1 MSAQTL
7 NIIYDTNYTSIVP
20 DGGFVDHPFTK
31 KTWFWDLLFWD
42 LNKKWDKKD
51 WNETSENSQTQP
63 QTQAQTQDNW
73 QQAQQ
78 PTDQTQQPAPQ
89 TQPVANQTQQAVQQ
103 NQQAPQNNQAKDE
116 KKESPSFF
124 DLLFGDL
131 NSEMKKKKPEDTANQ
146 QANSNEQTSAPAQNA
161 SNSEATQQAPA
172 VQENQTPAPQAE
184 AAPTQTAP
192 VNTDQQTSKPADNTT
207 TSQATTSPTAQQAP
221 AAANQQTSA
230 TADVT
235 ATNQT
240 PTPQN
245 PTNAGT
251 LDISWKDIEDSKP
264 KKKKSW
270 IDSMLDSVFWPE
282 ESNKKEEKTN
292 KADNSNSDKK
302 EISPEEQKLTEK
314 EKKEMELREQ
324 IKKVLEIP
332 DSEYKDSMLTSDMRR
347 FIKQVDEEYT
357 SNMADF
363 KSHIAPSYWEYKSN
377 WMNIS
382 GILWKTYYTQRY
394 PTYIDALWT
403 RDIMTIHSKRDMSFF
418 IYPEDDAAMQAMLKR
433 KSTQLKAE
441 LNEAMSK
448 WITIDKEV
456 EQQYKDVELI
466 REKLSTRE
474 ERYFELSNYFTIY
487 NTDEVVLKE
496 EWKKFEQ
503 KIGGYGISVKS
514 ANHRMDEWMT
524 STLPL
529 CIDDL
534 WISRSAL
541 TSSLAWSFPFIS
553 NDLVQNT
560 WIFYGL
566 NLHTWWLIIMDR
578 FSDALPNM
586 NSVILAT
593 SWAWKSFTVKLEILR
608 YLLNGIDIIVIDPE
622 NEYKDLCEA
631 VGGTYINIA
640 TNAQQYINPFDLPPK
655 IEDVEYGKWDL
666 LRSQIM
672 TLIWLIQILIWK
684 LTPEE
689 EAILDKALQ
698 NTYALRGFSFE
709 EDDYEWKQP
718 PLMEDLMNI
727 LNGMEWWEQVWLR
740 LSKYVTGTFG
750 KLFNNYTNVDI
761 NNRITVFSIRD
772 LEEAL
777 KTPAMYNVLNFIWTK
792 VRSTKRQRLLVCD
805 EAWIMLQ
812 NDVSANFMF
821 SMTKRARKY
830 GLWITTISQDIE
842 DFVRSPYWK
851 PIVSNSSVQILL
863 KQSTTSIKSL
873 NQLLGLSEA
882 EQQKLI
888 SCSVWEWLIFAWNQ
902 HIALRIVASPTEKE
916 LITTDVKKKNL

>member
-20 DGGFVDHPFTK
+20 DGGFVDHQFTK
-31 KTWFWDLLFWD
+31 KLWFFDLLFGD
-42 LNKKWDKKD
+42 LSKKSDNSKNKW
-51 WNETSENSQTQP
+51 
-63 QTQAQTQDNW
+63 
-73 QQAQQ
+73 
-78 PTDQTQQPAPQ
+78 
-89 TQPVANQTQQAVQQ
+89 
-103 NQQAPQNNQAKDE
+103 E
-116 KKESPSFF
+116 KKESVGEANKQAQSQDTSQASQQNQWNVEKKKSPWFF

-131 NSEMKKKKPEDTANQ
+131 NSWKKSENIKGDKKWAEV
-146 QANSNEQTSAPAQNA
+146 S
-161 SNSEATQQAPA
+161 ATQQVKSDASVWESKKIEWQEA
-172 VQENQTPAPQAE
+172 VDESQSTGPQA
-184 AAPTQTAP
+184 ASNP
-192 VNTDQQTSKPADNTT
+192 VEKDTLNVSWDGIENEKP
-207 TSQATTSPTAQQAP
+207 
-221 AAANQQTSA
+221 
-230 TADVT
+230 
-235 ATNQT
+235 
-240 PTPQN
+240 
-245 PTNAGT
+245 
-251 LDISWKDIEDSKP
+251 
-264 KKKKSW
+264 KKKSW
-270 IDSMLDSVFWPE
+270 IDSMLDTVFWE
-282 ESNKKEEKTN
+282 EEWKNTEKKG
-292 KADNSNSDKK
+292 SDKK
-302 EISPEEQKLTEK
+302 KDSSKENTQQDQNESKALTEK
-314 EKKEMELREQ
+314 EKKSNELREQ
-324 IKKVLEIP
+324 IKKILEIP
-332 DSEYKDSMLTSDMRR
+332 DAEYKDSMITSDMRR

-403 RDIMTIHSKRDMSFF
+403 RDLMSMHAKWDMSFF

-448 WITIDKEV
+448 WITTDKEV
-456 EQQYKDVELI
+456 EQQYRDVELI

-487 NTDEVVLKE
+487 NTDENILKE
-496 EWKKFEQ
+496 DWKKFEQ
-503 KIGGYGISVKS
+503 KISGYGISVKT
-514 ANHRMDEWMT
+514 ANHRMDEGMT

-534 WISRSAL
+534 WISRSAV

-553 NDLVQNT
+553 NDLVQST

-578 FSDALPNM
+578 FGDKLPNM

-608 YLLNGIDIIVIDPE
+608 YLLNWIDIIVIDPE
-622 NEYKDLCEA
+622 NEYKELCEA
-631 VGGTYINIA
+631 VWWTYINIA

-655 IEDVEYGKWDL
+655 IEDVEYWKWDL

-672 TLIWLIQILIWK
+672 TLIWLIEILIWK
-684 LTPEE
+684 LSPEE

-698 NTYALRGFSFE
+698 NTYALRWFSLQD
-709 EDDYEWKQP
+709 DDYEWKQP

-727 LNGMEWWEQVWLR
+727 LNGMEWWEQVGLR
-740 LSKYVTGTFG
+740 LSKYVTWTFG

-761 NNRITVFSIRD
+761 NSRITVFSIRD

-777 KTPAMYNVLNFIWTK
+777 KTPAMYNVLNFIRTK
-792 VRSTKRQRLLVCD
+792 VRSMKRQRLLVCD

-842 DFVRSPYWK
+842 DFVRSPYGK
-851 PIVSNSSVQILL
+851 PIVSNSSIQILL

-873 NQLLGLSEA
+873 NQLLWLSEA

-888 SCSVWEWLIFAWNQ
+888 SCGVWEWLIFAGNQ
-902 HIALRIVASPTEKE
+902 HIALKIVASPTEKA

>member
-7 NIIYDTNYTSIVP
+7 NIIYDTNYTNIIS
-20 DGGFVDHPFTK
+20 DGGFIDHQFAK
-31 KTWFWDLLFWD
+31 KLW
-42 LNKKWDKKD
+42 
-51 WNETSENSQTQP
+51 
-63 QTQAQTQDNW
+63 
-73 QQAQQ
+73 
-78 PTDQTQQPAPQ
+78 
-89 TQPVANQTQQAVQQ
+89 
-103 NQQAPQNNQAKDE
+103 
-116 KKESPSFF
+116 FF
-124 DLLFGDL
+124 DLLFGSPKEIAQ
-131 NSEMKKKKPEDTANQ
+131 NTN
-146 QANSNEQTSAPAQNA
+146 PAQDNTAKDEPQKQDA
-161 SNSEATQQAPA
+161 SNQKQNIQSKPSDNPDSNKKQKSPWFFDLLFGPLNTPQSAKSE
-172 VQENQTPAPQAE
+172 EKKDSDWKNNEWNQTTNNDVSTDQWDQKSQRTTADKQTQNDNSQQKEKAE
-184 AAPTQTAP
+184 TTTP
-192 VNTDQQTSKPADNTT
+192 VENNTDSITQNHEIAKSEDLWEEKESVAKP
-207 TSQATTSPTAQQAP
+207 
-221 AAANQQTSA
+221 
-230 TADVT
+230 
-235 ATNQT
+235 
-240 PTPQN
+240 
-245 PTNAGT
+245 
-251 LDISWKDIEDSKP
+251 
-264 KKKKSW
+264 KKSW
-270 IDSMLDSVFWPE
+270 IDSMLDNVFWTDDW
-282 ESNKKEEKTN
+282 NKKDTKSEKKTN
-292 KADNSNSDKK
+292 NTKDGKTEWWNQTAQQDEKSN
-302 EISPEEQKLTEK
+302 
-314 EKKEMELREQ
+314 ELREQ
-324 IKKVLEIP
+324 IKKILEIP
-332 DSEYKDSMLTSDMRR
+332 DEEYKDSMLTSEMRR
-347 FIKQVDEEYT
+347 FIKQVDDEYT
-357 SNMADF
+357 ANIADF
-363 KSHIAPSYWEYKSN
+363 KSHIAPSYWEYKGN

-382 GILWKTYYTQRY
+382 WILWKTYYTQRY

-403 RDIMTIHSKRDMSFF
+403 RDLMSMHAKWDMSFF
-418 IYPEDDAAMQAMLKR
+418 IYPEDDSAMQAMLKR

-448 WITIDKEV
+448 WITTDKEV
-456 EQQYKDVELI
+456 EQQYRDVEMI

-487 NTDEVVLKE
+487 NTDETVLRE
-496 EWKKFEQ
+496 DGKKFEQ
-503 KIGGYGISVKS
+503 KIGWYGMSVKT

-534 WISRSAL
+534 WISRSAV

-566 NLHTWWLIIMDR
+566 NLHTWWLVIMDR
-578 FSDALPNM
+578 FSNKLPNM

-622 NEYKDLCEA
+622 NEYKELCEA
-631 VGGTYINIA
+631 VGWTYVNIA

-655 IEDVEYGKWDL
+655 IEDVEYGKGDL

-684 LTPEE
+684 LSAEE
-689 EAILDKALQ
+689 EAVLDKAIQ
-698 NTYALRGFSFE
+698 NTYALRWFSLDD
-709 EDDYEWKQP
+709 DDYEWKQP
-718 PLMEDLMNI
+718 PLMEDLMNV

-740 LSKYVTGTFG
+740 LSKYATWTFG
-750 KLFNNYTNVDI
+750 KLFNNYTNIDI

-792 VRSTKRQRLLVCD
+792 VRSMKRQRLLVCD

-830 GLWITTISQDIE
+830 WLWITTISQDIE
-842 DFVRSPYWK
+842 DFVRSPYGK
-851 PIVSNSSVQILL
+851 PIVSNSSMQILL

-888 SCSVWEWLIFAWNQ
+888 SCGVWEWLIFAWNQ
-902 HIALRIVASPTEKE
+902 HIAIKIVASPTEKE
-916 LITTDVKKKNL
+916 MITTDVKKRNE

>member
-1 MSAQTL
+1 MSAQML
-7 NIIYDTNYTSIVP
+7 NVIYDTNYTSIIP
-20 DGGFVDHPFTK
+20 DGGFIDHTFSK
-31 KTWFWDLLFWD
+31 KLW
-42 LNKKWDKKD
+42 
-51 WNETSENSQTQP
+51 
-63 QTQAQTQDNW
+63 
-73 QQAQQ
+73 
-78 PTDQTQQPAPQ
+78 
-89 TQPVANQTQQAVQQ
+89 
-103 NQQAPQNNQAKDE
+103 
-116 KKESPSFF
+116 FF
-124 DLLFGDL
+124 DLLFWPL
-131 NSEMKKKKPEDTANQ
+131 NSRKPVNKM
-146 QANSNEQTSAPAQNA
+146 
-161 SNSEATQQAPA
+161 
-172 VQENQTPAPQAE
+172 ENQTQKTSNSSNSPQNSENWSVGISKNHEIA
-184 AAPTQTAP
+184 
-192 VNTDQQTSKPADNTT
+192 NTDINWKNTE
-207 TSQATTSPTAQQAP
+207 
-221 AAANQQTSA
+221 
-230 TADVT
+230 
-235 ATNQT
+235 
-240 PTPQN
+240 
-245 PTNAGT
+245 
-251 LDISWKDIEDSKP
+251 WDSL

-270 IDSMLDSVFWPE
+270 IDSMLDAVFWTDEWSKKWNNPE
-282 ESNKKEEKTN
+282 KKSDEKKANATEEK
-292 KADNSNSDKK
+292 
-302 EISPEEQKLTEK
+302 KLTEQERK
-314 EKKEMELREQ
+314 ANELREQ
-324 IKKVLEIP
+324 IKKILEIP
-332 DSEYKDSMLTSDMRR
+332 DSEYKDSMITSDMRR
-347 FIKQVDEEYT
+347 FIKKVDEEYT
-357 SNMADF
+357 ANIADF

-377 WMNIS
+377 LMNIS
-382 GILWKTYYTQRY
+382 WILWKTYYAQRY

-403 RDIMTIHSKRDMSFF
+403 RDLMSMHTKRDMSFF
-418 IYPEDDAAMQAMLKR
+418 IYPEDDSAMQAMLKR

-441 LNEAMSK
+441 LNEAIWK
-448 WITIDKEV
+448 WITTDKEV
-456 EQQYKDVELI
+456 EQQYRDVELI

-487 NTDEVVLKE
+487 NTDENTLKE
-496 EWKKFEQ
+496 DWKKFEQ
-503 KIGGYGISVKS
+503 KVSWYGISVKW

-534 WISRSAL
+534 WITRSAV

-566 NLHTWWLIIMDR
+566 NLHTGWLIIMDR
-578 FSDALPNM
+578 FSDKLPNM

-608 YLLNGIDIIVIDPE
+608 YLLNWIDIIVIDPE
-622 NEYKDLCEA
+622 NEYKDLCDA

-684 LTPEE
+684 LTAEE
-689 EAILDKALQ
+689 EAVLDKALQ
-698 NTYALRGFSFE
+698 NTYALRGFSLE
-709 EDDYEWKQP
+709 DDDYEWKQP

-727 LNGMEWWEQVWLR
+727 LNWMEWWEQVGLR
-740 LSKYVTGTFG
+740 LSKYATWTFG

-772 LEEAL
+772 LEDAL

-792 VRSTKRQRLLVCD
+792 VRSAKRQRLLVCD

-830 GLWITTISQDIE
+830 WLWITTISQDIE
-842 DFVRSPYWK
+842 DFVRSPYGK
-851 PIVSNSSVQILL
+851 PIVSNASLQILL

-873 NQLLGLSEA
+873 NQLLGLSES

-888 SCSVWEWLIFAWNQ
+888 SCSVWEWLIFAGNQ
-902 HIALRIVASPTEKE
+902 HIALKIVASPTEKE
-916 LITTDVKKKNL
+916 LITTDIKKRNL

>member
-7 NIIYDTNYTSIVP
+7 NVIYDTNYTNIVS
-20 DGGFVDHPFTK
+20 DGGFVDHTFSK
-31 KTWFWDLLFWD
+31 KAWFFDLLFWSPKD
-42 LNKKWDKKD
+42 LQQSAAPAQN
-51 WNETSENSQTQP
+51 NVANPQQP
-63 QTQAQTQDNW
+63 QETPAQDAQAQ
-73 QQAQQ
+73 AS
-78 PTDQTQQPAPQ
+78 AP
-89 TQPVANQTQQAVQQ
+89 ANQTQNPNPDQQ
-103 NQQAPQNNQAKDE
+103 
-116 KKESPSFF
+116 KKSPWFF
-124 DLLFGDL
+124 DLLFGPL
-131 NSEMKKKKPEDTANQ
+131 NASQPAKPETKNNDWNQTAENAPASPEW
-146 QANSNEQTSAPAQNA
+146 QAAQTNSQPEWTNSNEQVQNNNSQTENTNQPETTTETNA
-161 SNSEATQQAPA
+161 ENITQNHEIAKAENSEETT
-172 VQENQTPAPQAE
+172 E
-184 AAPTQTAP
+184 
-192 VNTDQQTSKPADNTT
+192 KP
-207 TSQATTSPTAQQAP
+207 
-221 AAANQQTSA
+221 
-230 TADVT
+230 
-235 ATNQT
+235 
-240 PTPQN
+240 
-245 PTNAGT
+245 
-251 LDISWKDIEDSKP
+251 
-264 KKKKSW
+264 KKKSW
-270 IDSMLDSVFWPE
+270 IDSMLDNVFWTDE
-282 ESNKKEEKTN
+282 WTKKETKSEK
-292 KADNSNSDKK
+292 KSDEKK
-302 EISPEEQKLTEK
+302 SDQENTPEDEKKLTEQ
-314 EKKEMELREQ
+314 EKKANELREQ
-324 IKKVLEIP
+324 IKKILEIP

-357 SNMADF
+357 SNMTDF
-363 KSHIAPSYWEYKSN
+363 KTHIAPSYWEYKWN
-377 WMNIS
+377 GMNIS
-382 GILWKTYYTQRY
+382 WILWKTYYTQRY

-403 RDIMTIHSKRDMSFF
+403 RDLMSMHEKWDMSFF
-418 IYPEDDAAMQAMLKR
+418 IYPEDDSAMQAMLKR

-448 WITIDKEV
+448 GITTDKEV
-456 EQQYKDVELI
+456 EQQYRDVEMI

-487 NTDEVVLKE
+487 NTDETILRE
-496 EWKKFEQ
+496 DGKKFEQ
-503 KIGGYGISVKS
+503 KSSGYGIAVQS

-534 WISRSAL
+534 WITRSAV

-578 FSDALPNM
+578 FSDKLPNM

-608 YLLNGIDIIVIDPE
+608 YLLNWIDIIVIDPE
-622 NEYKDLCEA
+622 NEYKELCEA
-631 VGGTYINIA
+631 VGWTYVNIA

-672 TLIWLIQILIWK
+672 TLIWLVQILIWK
-684 LTPEE
+684 LSAEE

-698 NTYALRGFSFE
+698 NTYALRGFSLE
-709 EDDYEWKQP
+709 DDDYEWKQP
-718 PLMEDLMNI
+718 PLMEDLMNV
-727 LNGMEWWEQVWLR
+727 LNGMEWWEQVGLR
-740 LSKYVTGTFG
+740 LSKYATWTFG
-750 KLFNNYTNVDI
+750 KLFNNYTNIDI

-772 LEEAL
+772 LEDAL

-792 VRSTKRQRLLVCD
+792 VRSMKRQRLLVCD

-830 GLWITTISQDIE
+830 WLWITTISQDIE
-842 DFVRSPYWK
+842 DFVRSPYGK
-851 PIVSNSSVQILL
+851 PIVSNSSMQILL

-888 SCSVWEWLIFAWNQ
+888 SCGVWEWLIFAGNQ
-902 HIALRIVASPTEKE
+902 HIALKIVASPTEKE
-916 LITTDVKKKNL
+916 MITTDVKKKNE

>member
-7 NIIYDTNYTSIVP
+7 NVIYDTNYTNIING
-20 DGGFVDHPFTK
+20 GGFVDNNFSNSDTK
-31 KTWFWDLLFWD
+31 KGGFFSSLFW
-42 LNKKWDKKD
+42 
-51 WNETSENSQTQP
+51 NSNSSNQQNTTP
-63 QTQAQTQDNW
+63 AQTQDSQQWGKTPGFFDLFFGPLNSNVSANTPKPVAQQTNHSDTTSQNTEW
-73 QQAQQ
+73 KKTTEWNIEATTQNHEIAQAQQ
-78 PTDQTQQPAPQ
+78 PS
-89 TQPVANQTQQAVQQ
+89 
-103 NQQAPQNNQAKDE
+103 
-116 KKESPSFF
+116 KESE
-124 DLLFGDL
+124 
-131 NSEMKKKKPEDTANQ
+131 NTETKP
-146 QANSNEQTSAPAQNA
+146 
-161 SNSEATQQAPA
+161 
-172 VQENQTPAPQAE
+172 
-184 AAPTQTAP
+184 
-192 VNTDQQTSKPADNTT
+192 
-207 TSQATTSPTAQQAP
+207 
-221 AAANQQTSA
+221 
-230 TADVT
+230 
-235 ATNQT
+235 
-240 PTPQN
+240 
-245 PTNAGT
+245 
-251 LDISWKDIEDSKP
+251 
-264 KKKKSW
+264 KKKSW
-270 IDSMLDSVFWPE
+270 IDSMLDSVFWTDDW
-282 ESNKKEEKTN
+282 SKKNKKSDSWKKISSE
-292 KADNSNSDKK
+292 SDKND
-302 EISPEEQKLTEK
+302 SEEQKKLSEQERK
-314 EKKEMELREQ
+314 ANELREQ
-324 IKKVLEIP
+324 IRKVLEIP
-332 DSEYKDSMLTSDMRR
+332 DSEYKDSMITSDMRR

-357 SNMADF
+357 ANIADF

-377 WMNIS
+377 LMNIS

-403 RDIMTIHSKRDMSFF
+403 RDLMTMHAKWDMSFF
-418 IYPEDDAAMQAMLKR
+418 IYPEDDTAMQAMLKR

-441 LNEAMSK
+441 LNEAMWK
-448 WITIDKEV
+448 WITTDKEV
-456 EQQYKDVELI
+456 EQQYRDVELI

-487 NTDEVVLKE
+487 NTDETTLRE
-496 EWKKFEQ
+496 DGKKYEQ
-503 KIGGYGISVKS
+503 KVGGYWIWVKN
-514 ANHRMDEWMT
+514 AIQRMDEWMT

-534 WISRSAL
+534 WITRSAV

-566 NLHTWWLIIMDR
+566 NLHTGWLVIMDR
-578 FSDALPNM
+578 FNNKMPNM

-608 YLLNGIDIIVIDPE
+608 YLMNWIDIIVIDPE
-622 NEYKDLCEA
+622 NEYKELCEA
-631 VGGTYINIA
+631 VGWTYINIA

-684 LTPEE
+684 LSAEE
-689 EAILDKALQ
+689 EAVLDKALQ
-698 NTYALRGFSFE
+698 NTYALHGFSLE
-709 EDDYEWKQP
+709 DDDYEWKQP
-718 PLMEDLMNI
+718 PLMEDLMNV

-740 LSKYVTGTFG
+740 LSKYATWTFG

-772 LEEAL
+772 LEDAL
-777 KTPAMYNVLNFIWTK
+777 KTPAMYNILNFIRTK
-792 VRSTKRQRLLVCD
+792 VRSMKRQRLLVCD

-830 GLWITTISQDIE
+830 WLWITTISQDIE

-851 PIVSNSSVQILL
+851 PIVSNSSIQILL

-873 NQLLGLSEA
+873 NQLLWLSEA

-888 SCSVWEWLIFAWNQ
+888 SCWIWEWLIFAWNQ
-902 HIALRIVASPTEKE
+902 HVAIKIVASPTEKE
-916 LITTDVKKKNL
+916 MITTDVKKKSL

>member
-1 MSAQTL
+1 MSAQIL
-7 NIIYDTNYTSIVP
+7 NIIYDTNYTTIVP
-20 DGGFVDHPFTK
+20 DWGFVDHSFQWK
-31 KTWFWDLLFWD
+31 KLW
-42 LNKKWDKKD
+42 
-51 WNETSENSQTQP
+51 
-63 QTQAQTQDNW
+63 
-73 QQAQQ
+73 
-78 PTDQTQQPAPQ
+78 
-89 TQPVANQTQQAVQQ
+89 
-103 NQQAPQNNQAKDE
+103 
-116 KKESPSFF
+116 FF
-124 DLLFGDL
+124 DLLFGDINK
-131 NSEMKKKKPEDTANQ
+131 NSDNSSNKWNKNDSSKDTEVQNQNASSQEKQQLQTKTQSKVENKKEKTPWFFDLLFWDLGKKPENSSGEASTNQ
-146 QANSNEQTSAPAQNA
+146 QAQTGTTTPEAQASTTQVNSGIDVNTNEQDNNHPRDDNSNAVENTITQN
-161 SNSEATQQAPA
+161 SN
-172 VQENQTPAPQAE
+172 
-184 AAPTQTAP
+184 
-192 VNTDQQTSKPADNTT
+192 
-207 TSQATTSPTAQQAP
+207 
-221 AAANQQTSA
+221 
-230 TADVT
+230 
-235 ATNQT
+235 
-240 PTPQN
+240 
-245 PTNAGT
+245 T
-251 LDISWKDIEDSKP
+251 LDISSNDIEESKP
-264 KKKKSW
+264 QKKKSW
-270 IDSMLDSVFWPE
+270 IDSMLDSVFWPDDSSKKDDKKWK
-282 ESNKKEEKTN
+282 ESNKKSE
-292 KADNSNSDKK
+292 KK
-302 EISPEEQKLTEK
+302 EEASEWQEKLTEQ
-314 EKKEMELREQ
+314 EKKANELREQ
-324 IKKVLEIP
+324 IKKILEIP

-347 FIKQVDEEYT
+347 FIKKVDEEYT
-357 SNMADF
+357 KNIADF

-403 RDIMTIHSKRDMSFF
+403 RDLMTMHTKWDMSFF

-448 WITIDKEV
+448 WITTDKEV
-456 EQQYKDVELI
+456 EQQYRDVELI

-487 NTDEVVLKE
+487 NTDENILKE
-496 EWKKFEQ
+496 DWKKFEQ
-503 KIGGYGISVKS
+503 KISGYGISVKT

-534 WISRSAL
+534 WISRSAV

-566 NLHTWWLIIMDR
+566 NLHTWGLVIMDR
-578 FSDALPNM
+578 FSDRLPNM

-608 YLLNGIDIIVIDPE
+608 YLLNWIDIIVIDPE
-622 NEYKDLCEA
+622 NEYKELCEA
-631 VGGTYINIA
+631 VWWTYINIA

-689 EAILDKALQ
+689 EAVLDKALQ
-698 NTYALRGFSFE
+698 NTYALRWFSLQD
-709 EDDYEWKQP
+709 DDYEWKQP

-727 LNGMEWWEQVWLR
+727 LNGMDGWEQVGLR
-740 LSKYVTGTFG
+740 LSKYVTWTFG

-772 LEEAL
+772 LEDAL
-777 KTPAMYNVLNFIWTK
+777 KTPAMYNVLNFIRTK
-792 VRSTKRQRLLVCD
+792 VRSAKRQRLLVCD

-830 GLWITTISQDIE
+830 WLWITTISQDIE
-842 DFVRSPYWK
+842 DFVRSPYGK
-851 PIVSNSSVQILL
+851 PIVSNSSIQILL

-873 NQLLGLSEA
+873 NQLLWLSEA

-888 SCSVWEWLIFAWNQ
+888 SCGVWEWLIFVGNQ
-902 HIALRIVASPTEKE
+902 HIALRIVASPTERE

>member
-7 NIIYDTNYTSIVP
+7 NVIYDTNYTSVVK
-20 DGGFVDHPFTK
+20 DWGFVDHQFVATNK
-31 KTWFWDLLFWD
+31 KPWFFDSLFWNKSSWTPQVPVQNTQDQTTTEAQTTPQKAPGFFDLLFWP
-42 LNKKWDKKD
+42 LWNKNWQNAT
-51 WNETSENSQTQP
+51 WAA
-63 QTQAQTQDNW
+63 TQAQTQ
-73 QQAQQ
+73 
-78 PTDQTQQPAPQ
+78 PTDQAVSQQSANNTNTQ
-89 TQPVANQTQQAVQQ
+89 VGAN
-103 NQQAPQNNQAKDE
+103 
-116 KKESPSFF
+116 
-124 DLLFGDL
+124 
-131 NSEMKKKKPEDTANQ
+131 
-146 QANSNEQTSAPAQNA
+146 
-161 SNSEATQQAPA
+161 
-172 VQENQTPAPQAE
+172 
-184 AAPTQTAP
+184 
-192 VNTDQQTSKPADNTT
+192 
-207 TSQATTSPTAQQAP
+207 
-221 AAANQQTSA
+221 AANITQNHEIAQT
-230 TADVT
+230 
-235 ATNQT
+235 
-240 PTPQN
+240 
-245 PTNAGT
+245 T
-251 LDISWKDIEDSKP
+251 LEANEAKEEEKP
-264 KKKKSW
+264 KKKSW
-270 IDSMLDSVFWPE
+270 IDSMLDSVFWTDE
-282 ESNKKEEKTN
+282 GSQKKSDWKSKSKWESANDKQSSGE
-292 KADNSNSDKK
+292 DKK
-302 EISPEEQKLTEK
+302 ETER
-314 EKKEMELREQ
+314 ERQANELREQ
-324 IKKVLEIP
+324 VRKVLEIP
-332 DSEYKDSMLTSDMRR
+332 DSEYKDSMLTSEMRR
-347 FIKQVDEEYT
+347 FIKQVDQEYY

-382 GILWKTYYTQRY
+382 WILGKTYYVQRY

-403 RDIMTIHSKRDMSFF
+403 RDLMTMHAKWDMSFF
-418 IYPEDDAAMQAMLKR
+418 IYPEDDTAMQAMLKR

-441 LNEAMSK
+441 LNEAIGK
-448 WITIDKEV
+448 WITTDKEV
-456 EQQYKDVELI
+456 EQQYRDVELI

-487 NTDEVVLKE
+487 NTDENILRE
-496 EWKKFEQ
+496 DGKKFEQ
-503 KIGGYGISVKS
+503 KISWYGIAVKN
-514 ANHRMDEWMT
+514 AIQRMDEWMT

-534 WISRSAL
+534 WISRSAV

-560 WIFYGL
+560 WVFYGL
-566 NLHTWWLIIMDR
+566 NLHTGWLVIMDR
-578 FSDALPNM
+578 FSNKLPNM

-608 YLLNGIDIIVIDPE
+608 YLMNWIDIIVIDPE
-622 NEYKDLCEA
+622 NEYKELCEA
-631 VGGTYINIA
+631 VGWTYINIA

-684 LTPEE
+684 LSAEE
-689 EAILDKALQ
+689 EAVLDKALQ

-709 EDDYEWKQP
+709 DDDYEWKQP
-718 PLMEDLMNI
+718 PLMEDLMNV
-727 LNGMEWWEQVWLR
+727 LNGMEWGEQVWLR
-740 LSKYVTGTFG
+740 LSKYVSWTFG

-772 LEEAL
+772 LEDAL

-792 VRSTKRQRLLVCD
+792 VRSMKRQRLLVCD

-842 DFVRSPYWK
+842 DFVRSPYGK
-851 PIVSNSSVQILL
+851 PIVSNSSIQILL

-873 NQLLGLSEA
+873 NQLLWLSEA

-888 SCSVWEWLIFAWNQ
+888 SCWVWEWLIFAWNQ
-902 HIALRIVASPTEKE
+902 HIAIKIVASPTEKE
-916 LITTDVKKKNL
+916 LITTDVTKNNI

>member
-1 MSAQTL
+1 MVAKIE
-7 NIIYDTNYTSIVP
+7 NIIYDTNYIGIIS
-20 DGGFVDHPFTK
+20 DGGFVDNKFVPE
-31 KTWFWDLLFWD
+31 KTWFFDVIFW
-42 LNKKWDKKD
+42 NVSKKTDNSK
-51 WNETSENSQTQP
+51 NETIDKNNNNSSTQKEP
-63 QTQAQTQDNW
+63 QVQNPDSQQKNW
-73 QQAQQ
+73 KT
-78 PTDQTQQPAPQ
+78 PW
-89 TQPVANQTQQAVQQ
+89 
-103 NQQAPQNNQAKDE
+103 
-116 KKESPSFF
+116 FF
-124 DLLFGDL
+124 DLLFWNL
-131 NSEMKKKKPEDTANQ
+131 NSQSKQWDKAEPLKESWNKDSNNQ
-146 QANSNEQTSAPAQNA
+146 QQFQDKWANADQNLQNTQTRKSNEIWEITKNHEIAWTSDDWWNI
-161 SNSEATQQAPA
+161 
-172 VQENQTPAPQAE
+172 V
-184 AAPTQTAP
+184 
-192 VNTDQQTSKPADNTT
+192 
-207 TSQATTSPTAQQAP
+207 
-221 AAANQQTSA
+221 
-230 TADVT
+230 
-235 ATNQT
+235 
-240 PTPQN
+240 
-245 PTNAGT
+245 
-251 LDISWKDIEDSKP
+251 EDP
-264 KKKKSW
+264 KTKKKSW
-270 IDSMLDSVFWPE
+270 IDSMLDNVFWVDDE
-282 ESNKKEEKTN
+282 TKKTK
-292 KADNSNSDKK
+292 NSDKK
-302 EISPEEQKLTEK
+302 TTEKDVKDGKKLTER
-314 EKKEMELREQ
+314 EKNENNLREQ
-324 IKKVLEIP
+324 IKKILEIP
-332 DSEYKDSMLTSDMRR
+332 DSEYKDSMITSDMRR

-357 SNMADF
+357 ANVADF

-377 WMNIS
+377 EINIS
-382 GILWKTYYTQRY
+382 GILWRTYYTQRY
-394 PTYIDALWT
+394 PTYIDALRT
-403 RDIMTIHSKRDMSFF
+403 RDLMSMHTKRDMSFF
-418 IYPEDDAAMQAMLKR
+418 IYPEDDSAMQAMLKR

-441 LNEAMSK
+441 LNEAISK
-448 WITIDKEV
+448 WITTDKEV
-456 EQQYKDVELI
+456 DQQYRDVELI

-487 NTDEVVLKE
+487 NTDENTLKE

-503 KIGGYGISVKS
+503 KISGYWISVKT

-534 WISRSAL
+534 WIGRSAV

-553 NDLVQNT
+553 NDLVQNS

-578 FSDALPNM
+578 FNNKLPNM

-608 YLLNGIDIIVIDPE
+608 YLLNWIDIIVIDPE

-655 IEDVEYGKWDL
+655 IEDVEYWKWDL

-672 TLIWLIQILIWK
+672 TLIWLVQILIWK
-684 LTPEE
+684 LTAEE
-689 EAILDKALQ
+689 EAVLDKALQ
-698 NTYALRGFSFE
+698 NTYALRWFSLE
-709 EDDYEWKQP
+709 DDDYEWKQP

-727 LNGMEWWEQVWLR
+727 LNWMDGWEQVGLR
-740 LSKYVTGTFG
+740 LSKYATWTFG

-772 LEEAL
+772 LEDAL

-792 VRSTKRQRLLVCD
+792 VRSAKRQRLLVCD

-830 GLWITTISQDIE
+830 WLWITTISQDIE
-842 DFVRSPYWK
+842 DFVRSPYGK

-888 SCSVWEWLIFAWNQ
+888 SCGVWEWLIFAGNQ
-902 HIALRIVASPTEKE
+902 HIALKIIASPTERE

>member
-1 MSAQTL
+1 MVTKTE
-7 NIIYDTNYTSIVP
+7 NIIYDTNYTSIIN
-20 DGGFVDHPFTK
+20 DGGFVDNKFVPE
-31 KTWFWDLLFWD
+31 KTWFFDALFWNV
-42 LNKKWDKKD
+42 NKKTD
-51 WNETSENSQTQP
+51 NS
-63 QTQAQTQDNW
+63 
-73 QQAQQ
+73 
-78 PTDQTQQPAPQ
+78 
-89 TQPVANQTQQAVQQ
+89 
-103 NQQAPQNNQAKDE
+103 
-116 KKESPSFF
+116 KKETADKNNNNPSTQNEPQVQNPDSQQKNWKTPWFF
-124 DLLFGDL
+124 DLLFWNL
-131 NSEMKKKKPEDTANQ
+131 NSQNKQWTTDNNIKVDW
-146 QANSNEQTSAPAQNA
+146 SNDNK
-161 SNSEATQQAPA
+161 
-172 VQENQTPAPQAE
+172 
-184 AAPTQTAP
+184 
-192 VNTDQQTSKPADNTT
+192 QQTSNNKWKDSEQNI
-207 TSQATTSPTAQQAP
+207 QATNSSEIWEITKTHEIAWD
-221 AAANQQTSA
+221 T
-230 TADVT
+230 V
-235 ATNQT
+235 
-240 PTPQN
+240 
-245 PTNAGT
+245 
-251 LDISWKDIEDSKP
+251 EDLKP
-264 KKKKSW
+264 KKKNR
-270 IDSMLDSVFWPE
+270 IDSMLDSVFWVDDGPK
-282 ESNKKEEKTN
+282 NTKKSETKTSEKNT
-292 KADNSNSDKK
+292 KEGKK
-302 EISPEEQKLTEK
+302 PTER
-314 EKKEMELREQ
+314 EKKENDLREQ
-324 IKKVLEIP
+324 IKKLLEIP
-332 DSEYKDSMLTSDMRR
+332 DSEYKDSMITSDMRR

-357 SNMADF
+357 ANIADF

-377 WMNIS
+377 EMNIS

-394 PTYIDALWT
+394 PTYIDALRT
-403 RDIMTIHSKRDMSFF
+403 RDLMSMHTKRDMSFF
-418 IYPEDDAAMQAMLKR
+418 IYPEDDSAMQAMLKR

-441 LNEAMSK
+441 LNEAISK
-448 WITIDKEV
+448 WITTDKEV
-456 EQQYKDVELI
+456 EQQYRDVELI

-487 NTDEVVLKE
+487 NTDEKILQE

-503 KIGGYGISVKS
+503 KISGYWISVKT

-534 WISRSAL
+534 WIGRSAV

-553 NDLVQNT
+553 NDLVQNS

-578 FSDALPNM
+578 FNNKLPNM

-608 YLLNGIDIIVIDPE
+608 YLLNWIDIIVIDPE

-655 IEDVEYGKWDL
+655 IEDVEYWKWDL

-672 TLIWLIQILIWK
+672 TLIWLVQILIWK
-684 LTPEE
+684 LTAEE
-689 EAILDKALQ
+689 EAVLDKALQ
-698 NTYALRGFSFE
+698 NTYALRWFSLE
-709 EDDYEWKQP
+709 DDDYEWKQP

-727 LNGMEWWEQVWLR
+727 LNGMDGWEQVWLR
-740 LSKYVTGTFG
+740 LSKYATWTFG

-772 LEEAL
+772 LEDAL
-777 KTPAMYNVLNFIWTK
+777 KTPAMYNVLNFIRTK
-792 VRSTKRQRLLVCD
+792 VRSAKRQRLLVCD
-805 EAWIMLQ
+805 EARIMLQ

-830 GLWITTISQDIE
+830 WLWITTISQDIE
-842 DFVRSPYWK
+842 DFVRSPYGK
-851 PIVSNSSVQILL
+851 PIVSNSSIQILL

-888 SCSVWEWLIFAWNQ
+888 SCGVWEWLIFAGNQ
-902 HIALRIVASPTEKE
+902 HIALKIIASPIEKE

>member
-1 MSAQTL
+1 MAAQTL

-31 KTWFWDLLFWD
+31 KLWFWDLLFWD
-42 LNKKWDKKD
+42 LSWKKD
-51 WNETSENSQTQP
+51 DSKNTDSKEKSSTTQ
-63 QTQAQTQDNW
+63 QDQDRN
-73 QQAQQ
+73 QQAQAQ
-78 PTDQTQQPAPQ
+78 NMQESQQ
-89 TQPVANQTQQAVQQ
+89 VSQQAQNSQQNNWQQ
-103 NQQAPQNNQAKDE
+103 NQQPQTNGKQQSGGQQE
-116 KKESPSFF
+116 KSPWFF
-124 DLLFGDL
+124 DLLFWDL
-131 NSEMKKKKPEDTANQ
+131 SKKPNNAQKENTSENNKWTENKPTP
-146 QANSNEQTSAPAQNA
+146 QAN
-161 SNSEATQQAPA
+161 ATQQSQEQNNTPA
-172 VQENQTPAPQAE
+172 QQTQTTTPAPSVQTDTTVPWAQVPPISNVI
-184 AAPTQTAP
+184 PTTDTQSTADTVQQP
-192 VNTDQQTSKPADNTT
+192 AVNTD
-207 TSQATTSPTAQQAP
+207 
-221 AAANQQTSA
+221 
-230 TADVT
+230 
-235 ATNQT
+235 NQT
-240 PTPQN
+240 AN
-245 PTNAGT
+245 NDTNVPNWAATDT
-251 LDISWKDIEDSKP
+251 LNVSSNDINESEP

-270 IDSMLDSVFWPE
+270 IDSMLDSVFWP
-282 ESNKKEEKTN
+282 
-292 KADNSNSDKK
+292 DDWDKK
-302 EISPEEQKLTEK
+302 ENKKDTKK
-314 EKKEMELREQ
+314 EKKADESKSENEEEKKISAREKEANELRDQ
-324 IKKVLEIP
+324 IKKILEIP

-347 FIKQVDEEYT
+347 FIKKVDEEYT
-357 SNMADF
+357 ANIADF

-377 WMNIS
+377 EMNIS

-403 RDIMTIHSKRDMSFF
+403 RDLMTMHSKWDMSFF

-448 WITIDKEV
+448 WITTDKEV
-456 EQQYKDVELI
+456 EQQYRDVELI

-487 NTDEVVLKE
+487 NTDENLLKE
-496 EWKKFEQ
+496 EWKKYEQ
-503 KIGGYGISVKS
+503 KVSGYGISVKT

-534 WISRSAL
+534 WISRSAV

-578 FSDALPNM
+578 FSNKLPNM

-593 SWAWKSFTVKLEILR
+593 SWAWKSFTVKLEVLR
-608 YLLNGIDIIVIDPE
+608 YLLNWIDIIVIDPE

-631 VGGTYINIA
+631 VGWTYINIA

-698 NTYALRGFSFE
+698 NTYALRGFSLQD
-709 EDDYEWKQP
+709 DDYEWKQP

-727 LNGMEWWEQVWLR
+727 LNWMEWWEQVWLR
-740 LSKYVTGTFG
+740 LSKYVTWTFG

-772 LEEAL
+772 LEDAL

-792 VRSTKRQRLLVCD
+792 VRSMKRQRLLVCD

-830 GLWITTISQDIE
+830 WLWITTISQDIE
-842 DFVRSPYWK
+842 DFVRSPYGK
-851 PIVSNSSVQILL
+851 PIVSNSSIQILL

-888 SCSVWEWLIFAWNQ
+888 SCGVWEWLIFAGNQ
-902 HIALRIVASPTEKE
+902 HIALKIVASPTEKE
-916 LITTDVKKKNL
+916 LITTDVKKRSL